1 MGPTT
6 AQMEHSKCAFKC
18 LCQKRAIWLV
28 ESENDEVMFRRTL
41 WGPIW
46 NRAWLV
52 EDHPSDPGVI
62 IADKLQ
68 QYRIYSNKRRGAYL
82 IFRATSAALIR
93 GRRLFEGGAY
103 LNIVP
108 DKFTFSIF
116 LFNGTLS
123 IC

>member
-1 MGPTT
+1 MY
-6 AQMEHSKCAFKC
+6 H
-18 LCQKRAIWLV
+18 
-28 ESENDEVMFRRTL
+28 
-41 WGPIW
+41 
-46 NRAWLV
+46 
-52 EDHPSDPGVI
+52 
-62 IADKLQ
+62 
-68 QYRIYSNKRRGAYL
+68 IYSNKRRGAYL